1 MKKIIYIIL
10 TIIAVFSI
18 YIDNNIKKYNY
29 ISLRTKIDSNRN
41 YDAYIKE
48 YLIKNNKLYHFNN
61 YFYNKSI
68 SGLIKDIQNNRTIR
82 INEEDYYLKK
92 VLRESDIV
100 IINVGM
106 EKIINNYDKYD
117 MNKNYRLVNEICIEI
132 ENLVKEIR
140 KYAKGDIL
148 LIGFYNPT
156 NYYDSKTDELF
167 YNTDIKLNNIMEKYS
182 SIYIDLY
189 DKIKGN
195 KYKDINK
202 PYLLNS
208 YGERMIS
215 DIIEYYLE

>member
-1 MKKIIYIIL
+1 MKKIIYIVL
-10 TIIAVFSI
+10 TIIAIFSI
-18 YIDNNIKKYNY
+18 YIDNNKKKYNY
-29 ISLRTKIDSNRN
+29 VSLTDKKYNYRN
-41 YDAYIKE
+41 YDTYIKE
-48 YLIKNNKLYHFNN
+48 YLIKNNKLHHFNN
-61 YFYNKSI
+61 YFCNKSI

-82 INEEDYYLKK
+82 IEEDYYLKK

-100 IINVGM
+100 VVNVGM
-106 EKIINNYDKYD
+106 ERIINSYDKYD
-117 MNKNYRLVNEICIEI
+117 MNKNYRLFDELCIEI
-132 ENLVKEIR
+132 ESLIKEIR
-140 KYAKGDIL
+140 KYAKGDVL

-189 DKIKGN
+189 DKIKSN
-195 KYKDINK
+195 QYKDAKK

-215 DIIEYYLE
+215 DTIEYYLE

>member
-1 MKKIIYIIL
+1 MKKIIYIVL

-29 ISLRTKIDSNRN
+29 VSLTNKIDINRN
-41 YDAYIKE
+41 YDTYIKE
-48 YLIKNNKLYHFNN
+48 YLIKNHKLNRFNN
-61 YFYNKSI
+61 FFYNESI
-68 SGLIKDIQNNRTIR
+68 TGLIQDIQSNRTIR

-117 MNKNYRLVNEICIEI
+117 MNKNYRLFDEICVEI
-132 ENLVKEIR
+132 ETLVKEIS
-140 KYAKGDIL
+140 KYAKGDVL

-167 YNTDIKLNNIMEKYS
+167 YDMDIKLSNIMEKYS

-189 DKIKGN
+189 DKIKSNQYKNVN
-195 KYKDINK
+195 KS
-202 PYLLNS
+202 YLLNS

>member
-1 MKKIIYIIL
+1 M
-10 TIIAVFSI
+10 
-18 YIDNNIKKYNY
+18 
-29 ISLRTKIDSNRN
+29 
-41 YDAYIKE
+41 
-48 YLIKNNKLYHFNN
+48 IKNNKLHHFNN
-61 YFYNKSI
+61 YFCNKSI

-82 INEEDYYLKK
+82 IEEDYYLKK

-100 IINVGM
+100 VVNVGM
-106 EKIINNYDKYD
+106 ERIINSYDKYD
-117 MNKNYRLVNEICIEI
+117 MNKNYRLFDELCIEI
-132 ENLVKEIR
+132 ESLIKEIR
-140 KYAKGDIL
+140 KYAKGDVL

-189 DKIKGN
+189 DKIKSN
-195 KYKDINK
+195 QYKDAKK

-215 DIIEYYLE
+215 DTIEYYLE